1 MTTERKMRGL
11 MGLGAV
17 VLFGVASTA
26 SAQLLI
32 TEIHS
37 NQSLSG
43 AAFQDW
49 FEVTNFGGSAVDLS
63 GWIFDDDSANPALGF
78 RFGDLSIA
86 AGESIVF
93 VERLTPEEF
102 RDWWGPLD
110 GVQIVTY
117 SGSGLGLGRGDAV
130 NLFDAD
136 GELQLSLSY
145 RAPGG
150 FITSDGSP
158 SGFDPTD
165 PTRQPHA
172 GQAAGA
178 IETWISLLWD
188 PAFGID
194 EPRYT
199 FAVDGTLGAFQAQGF
214 SATGERALDVGS
226 PGAVIPA
233 PGAAALLGLGGL
245 LAVGRRRR

>member
-1 MTTERKMRGL
+1 MITRMKMRGL
-11 MGLGAV
+11 TGLGAV

-49 FEVTNFGGSAVDLS
+49 FEVTNFGGSAVDLT
-63 GWIFDDDSANPALGF
+63 GWIFDDESANPAAGF

-93 VERLTPEEF
+93 VETLNPEQF
-102 RDWWGPLD
+102 RNWWGPLE

-178 IETWISLLWD
+178 IETWISLVWD

-194 EPRYT
+194 APRYT
-199 FAVDGTLGAFQAQGF
+199 FAVDGVNGAFQAEGF
-214 SATGERALDVGS
+214 SATGARALDVGS

-233 PGAAALLGLGGL
+233 PGTVALLGLSGL
-245 LAVGRRRR
+245 VAFGRRRR